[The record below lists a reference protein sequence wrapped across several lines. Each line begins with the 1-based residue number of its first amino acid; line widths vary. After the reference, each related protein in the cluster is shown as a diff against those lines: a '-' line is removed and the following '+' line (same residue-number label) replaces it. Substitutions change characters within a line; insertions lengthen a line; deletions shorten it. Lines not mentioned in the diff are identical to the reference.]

1 MIENL
6 RKYTGLIIVF
16 FVLVLIGFLFTDY
29 GRMQDAGTGA
39 PYIKVA
45 GRNYTDAEYNRF
57 GQAGQQLTQGL
68 MRSGDYQFF
77 SFLVMLSGNEKSQE
91 ERSKNFFANRML
103 LRSAKEEF
111 GVYPGEEEIDTYIRK
126 IRIFAS
132 QDGAFSQEQYRNF
145 IEKGIGRLGLTE
157 ADIRELVSD
166 LLAQEK
172 ISEILASGLSSDREL
187 IAKQNAID
195 KQRLSAQVARL
206 DLAPIKESIKLSDE
220 EVKAYWETIQDAFMT
235 SEKRKF
241 RYFLVKP
248 EFVLEPAEIAAL
260 GEKATEEEKAAHT
273 KATAER
279 TAKIAEDRRKAQL
292 EAGRKLDAFLIK
304 LEDPNNGTFEQIAQ
318 NEKYELKQ
326 TELFALAD
334 APAEL
339 KTTLRGTSSEGNAA
353 DALFRLVVTSDP
365 ASKISPPIGLSDG
378 AWLVASIDQ
387 VEESRVKTFEEAR
400 SEALAKLT
408 EEKASG
414 ALKKAAEEAIE
425 KIKAALAT
433 GKNFADAAKEAGIT
447 NEIVAVPEVTSGYQG
462 DTTKVPAN
470 LFDAAKLVDPAAL
483 AEPILEAERAFL
495 VLVEKREFVKN
506 KDTASAI
513 DAEVSSAVEGLKMAS
528 FSSWIAAK
536 NEAANVEIL
545 AKH

>member
-1 MIENL
+1 
-6 RKYTGLIIVF
+6 
-16 FVLVLIGFLFTDY
+16 
-29 GRMQDAGTGA
+29 MQ
-39 PYIKVA
+39 
-45 GRNYTDAEYNRF
+45 
-57 GQAGQQLTQGL
+57 
-68 MRSGDYQFF
+68 SGDFQFY
-77 SFLVMLSGNEKSQE
+77 SFIMMLSGNAKTQE
-91 ERSKNFFANRML
+91 EGSKNFFANRML

-111 GVYPGEEEIDTYIRK
+111 GVYPGEGEIDTYIRK
-126 IRIFAS
+126 MRIFAS

-172 ISEILASGLSSDREL
+172 ISEILASGLSSDRDL

-206 DLAPIKESIKLSDE
+206 DLAPIKETIKPSDE
-220 EVKAYWETIQDAFMT
+220 EIKTYWETIQDSFMT

-248 EFVLEPAEIAAL
+248 DSVIEPAEIAAL

-292 EAGRKLDAFLIK
+292 EAGRKVDAFLIK
-304 LEDPNNGTFEQIAQ
+304 LEDPNNGSFEQLAK

-326 TELFALAD
+326 SELFALAD
-334 APAEL
+334 APEEL
-339 KTTLRGTSSEGNAA
+339 KATLRGTSSEGNAA
-353 DALFRLVVTSDP
+353 DALFRLVLTSDP

-378 AWLVASIDQ
+378 AWLIACIDQ

-400 SEALAKLT
+400 AEALAKLT
-408 EEKASG
+408 SEKAST
-414 ALKKAAEEAIE
+414 ALKKAAEEALE
-425 KIKAALAT
+425 KIKTALSA
-433 GKNFADAAKEAGIT
+433 GKNFADAGKEAGVT
-447 NEIVAVPEVTSGYQG
+447 NEVVALPEVTSGYQG
-462 DTTKVPAN
+462 DTTKVPTN
-470 LFDAAKLVDPAAL
+470 LFDTAKRIDPGAL

-495 VLVEKREFVKN
+495 VLVEKRELVKN

-513 DAEVSSAVEGLKMAS
+513 DAEVFSAAEALKISS
-528 FSSWIAAK
+528 FRSWIAAK
-536 NEAANVEIL
+536 NEAAHVEIL
-545 AKH
+545 VKQQPN